1 MRPAIDCLGRWVF
14 LFGPALDTNNH
25 NMGEGECLDMTAQG
39 LKSRTVLSLVNDS
52 PQREQPSEDLKAV
65 EWRENRN
72 STDQTS
78 GHEGQRLK

>member
-39 LKSRTVLSLVNDS
+39 LKSRTVLSLVS
-52 PQREQPSEDLKAV
+52 GEGIEIQPIKQAVMKA
-65 EWRENRN
+65 R
-72 STDQTS
+72 
-78 GHEGQRLK
+78 G